1 MSLNLA
7 IYGYDTD
14 VGKLVLEFLEKS
26 SVDIANLYPLS
37 PLSGDFDAVPLK
49 GKNYMI
55 EGVDFF
61 DFNKADVALLLCT
74 KDESSRISA
83 KIKGTSCLII
93 DNSRIH
99 ALDADV
105 PVLIPGINDYVITE
119 AKKCGTLTT
128 PLASTV
134 MLSRTL
140 MALHDE
146 FGVAKANITLM
157 ESVSEQGQ
165 AGTDALAHETT
176 LLLNGMPIDGDIFKA
191 QVAFNLHFS
200 HGDIEND
207 GYDVHEKA
215 IATQLERVLGRFEY
229 GVDITS
235 IQVPIFYG
243 HSASIYVELEDTT
256 SLDEFKDALSN
267 GQDLTINS
275 DEFVTPVTH
284 SLSQEKIIVTKIKRS
299 NISKKAFNFIVL
311 MDNTRLGEALSCVE
325 ILGILDKAR

>member
-26 SVDIANLYPLS
+26 SLDIENLYPLS

-55 EGVDFF
+55 EGVDSF
-61 DFNKADVALLLCT
+61 DFNKADAALLLCT
-74 KDESSRISA
+74 KDESTRISA
-83 KIKGTSCLII
+83 KVKGTSCLII
-93 DNSRIH
+93 DNSKIH
-99 ALDADV
+99 ALDENV
-105 PVLIPGINDYVITE
+105 PVIIPGINDYVIAD
-119 AKKCGTLTT
+119 AKKCGTLAT
-128 PLASTV
+128 PLASSV

-146 FGVAKANITLM
+146 FGIAKANITLM
-157 ESVSEQGQ
+157 EAVSEHGQ

-191 QVAFNLHFS
+191 QVAFNLHFA
-200 HGDIEND
+200 HGDVQSD
-207 GYDVHEKA
+207 GYDMHEKA
-215 IATQLERVLGRFEY
+215 IASQLERVLGRFEY

-243 HSASIYVELEDTT
+243 HSASVYVELEDST
-256 SLDEFKDALSN
+256 SLDAFKDVLSN
-267 GQDLTINS
+267 AQALTLNS